1 MSCQLLAMLFLTS
14 LAQVNGDQ
22 RLPPQTRRDTVIVGV
37 SVMIGG
43 NRQVR
48 RITVSMP
55 APPAQDGEDD
65 DPRPAQL
72 VARLNINSAVVESE
86 NFDRW
91 LFDDE
96 QSESSRQRHLDE
108 ILQARIKAATRE
120 HKLTA
125 AQRAKLRLAGRG
137 DIKRFFDE
145 VADKRSTFEIERQ
158 SYRTGRVALQ
168 RLVPLSQIY
177 QEGPFGDGS
186 LFAKTLQRI
195 NGGQTI
201 GH

>member
-1 MSCQLLAMLFLTS
+1 MNCQLLAMLFLTS
-14 LAQVNGDQ
+14 LAQGNGDQ

-48 RITVSMP
+48 RITISMP
-55 APPAQDGEDD
+55 APPAQDCEDD
-65 DPRPAQL
+65 DQRPAQL
-72 VARLNINSAVVESE
+72 VGPFNINSAVVESE

-91 LFDDE
+91 LFVDE
-96 QSESSRQRHLDE
+96 PSETSQQRHLDE
-108 ILQARIKAATRE
+108 ILQARIKAAARE
-120 HKLTA
+120 HELTA

-145 VADKRSTFEIERQ
+145 VAGKRSAFEIERQ
-158 SYRTGRVALQ
+158 SYRTGRAALQ
-168 RLVPLSQIY
+168 RLVLLSQIY

-195 NGGQTI
+195 NGGQTTC
-201 GH
+201 H